1 MRNFLFL
8 SLFAI
13 VSLSSCQKFDQTQ
26 TRVGFYVIDA
36 NAPSAH
42 DGAMY
47 TLYIDHH
54 YHGTLSATSAET
66 NDAALMNFQ
75 ILDSKK
81 HIIEVKKLNTLV
93 SSTYLLIRKREVGS
107 GTAFPISGHVNGA
120 SYKKGTNFST
130 YAILQ

>member
-13 VSLSSCQKFDQTQ
+13 VSFSSCQKFDQTQ
-26 TRVGFYVIDA
+26 TRVGFYVIDP
-36 NAPSAH
+36 NAPTAQ
-42 DGAMY
+42 DGAIY
-47 TLYIDHH
+47 NLYIDHQ
-54 YHGTLSATSAET
+54 YHGILSATSAET

-75 ILDSKK
+75 VLDSKK

-93 SSTYLLIRKREVGS
+93 SSTYLLIRKREVGT
-107 GTAFPISGHVNGA
+107 GTAFPTTGHVNGA

-130 YAILQ
+130 YAIFQ